1 MPVLVSLS
9 DSEADSDD
17 DTDPGDFE
25 SDTEVL
31 PEADIPMPPLAELS
45 DDSDSE
51 DDLDDDATDTMSV
64 ESADPPALDDDADSD
79 DDELNIHIPL
89 EDDLANN
96 VPATVRL
103 NNLSPYAKLWLGV
116 GSGKRS
122 S

>member
-51 DDLDDDATDTMSV
+51 DDQDDDATDTMSV
-64 ESADPPALDDDADSD
+64 ESADPPVLDDDADSD
-79 DDELNIHIPL
+79 DDEHDIHIPL

-96 VPATVRL
+96 VPASAHLQPTRC
-103 NNLSPYAKLWLGV
+103 P
-116 GSGKRS
+116 
-122 S
+122 